1 MSDKPMFVAYCEPDT
16 RERFR
21 AILGEYFGVDCHL
34 CSPFVP
40 MALSSTGK
48 LPIEYYACFSF
59 DIYKNSLRRAKEMF
73 PKSIINE
80 DNTEIEIRNSKNE
93 IAGFVCTGCKQE
105 FLDSR
110 GLKIIN
116 ATIPL

>member
-1 MSDKPMFVAYCEPDT
+1 
-16 RERFR
+16 
-21 AILGEYFGVDCHL
+21 
-34 CSPFVP
+34 
-40 MALSSTGK
+40 
-48 LPIEYYACFSF
+48 
-59 DIYKNSLRRAKEMF
+59 MF

-93 IAGFVCTGCKQE
+93 IAGFVCTGFKQE

-116 ATIPL
+116 ATIPI